1 MLIPDPLAPYAK
13 LIRLG
18 LWCLLAGGLYV
29 AGCQRGED
37 RQAASDREQISAVQ
51 RQLDGARAEA
61 AENLRAA
68 NAAGQLLQEVN
79 RQTQASI
86 DAAEVARK
94 AAAAAA
100 TRAEAAAAEGQR
112 RATTAEK
119 ALQAAKTTPACRSQL
134 EMELCSS
141 IPLL

>member
-29 AGCQRGED
+29 VGCQRGED
-37 RQAASDREQISAVQ
+37 RQAAADRERIGAVQ

-68 NAAGQLLQEVN
+68 NAAGELLQEVN

-86 DAAEVARK
+86 DAAELARK
-94 AAAAAA
+94 ASVAAA

-112 RATTAEK
+112 RASAAEK

>member
-37 RQAASDREQISAVQ
+37 RQAASDREQIGAVQ

-86 DAAEVARK
+86 DAAELARK
-94 AAAAAA
+94 ASAAAA

-112 RATTAEK
+112 RASAAEK

>member
-1 MLIPDPLAPYAK
+1 MQIPDPIRPYAD
-13 LIRLG
+13 LMRWG
-18 LWCLLAGGLYV
+18 LAALLASGLFV
-29 AGCQRGED
+29 AGCRRGED
-37 RQAASDREQISAVQ
+37 RQAAADREQISAVQ

-68 NAAGQLLQEVN
+68 NAAGELLQEVN

-94 AAAAAA
+94 ASAAAAS
-100 TRAEAAAAEGQR
+100 RAEAAAAEGQR
-112 RATTAEK
+112 RATAAEK